1 MFTSEFTLSPSI
13 GARASTALAAVST
26 RPAVARLHAQL
37 ACVVLA
43 LGGALFAVPSVAQV
57 SLSAPA
63 PAAPVA
69 PPVALKSAD
78 EARTVSRDVTAR
90 ISALDARYQAEEAAC
105 MKTFFAN
112 PCANRAREAYLKE
125 KADLQVIKQHAE
137 LYLRVDADNQRRAR
151 VAENVQKAEEDAA
164 RRQSTPPAE
173 PKPAKPAKA
182 PTPTGHSAAI
192 PSASPTAEPGSSP
205 LTDLGPLPSLPTDSR
220 QPAPIVRTPPT
231 PKPDDSA
238 QRAENRA
245 EFERKTEDARRYAE
259 EHEVRA
265 AKAAADRE
273 RRRAARE
280 AEAKRL
286 EGTAGPAVVAPAAP
300 RQ

>member
-1 MFTSEFTLSPSI
+1 LPQAIYTSEIAAASAMN
-13 GARASTALAAVST
+13 ARAAAESN
-26 RPAVARLHAQL
+26 RPAAARLL
-37 ACVVLA
+37 ARAACA
-43 LGGALFAVPSVAQV
+43 LLIGGGALLSAPGVAQV
-57 SLSAPA
+57 GLTAPA

-69 PPVALKSAD
+69 PPVALGSAD
-78 EARTVSRDVTAR
+78 EARAVSRDVTAR
-90 ISALDARYQAEEAAC
+90 MAALDARYKSEEAAC

-112 PCANRAREAYLKE
+112 PCANRAREAYNKE

-137 LYLRVDADNQRRAR
+137 LYLRVDADNERKAR
-151 VAENVQKAEEDAA
+151 VAENLREAEADAA

-173 PKPAKPAKA
+173 RKEPKPQKA
-182 PTPTGHSAAI
+182 PTPSGNTQAI
-192 PSASPTAEPGSSP
+192 PSASPTAVPGSSP
-205 LTDLGPLPSLPTDSR
+205 LTDLGPLPTLPTESR
-220 QPAPIVRTPPT
+220 QPAPVVNKPPT

-286 EGTAGPAVVAPAAP
+286 EGNAGPAAVAPAAP
-300 RQ
+300 Q